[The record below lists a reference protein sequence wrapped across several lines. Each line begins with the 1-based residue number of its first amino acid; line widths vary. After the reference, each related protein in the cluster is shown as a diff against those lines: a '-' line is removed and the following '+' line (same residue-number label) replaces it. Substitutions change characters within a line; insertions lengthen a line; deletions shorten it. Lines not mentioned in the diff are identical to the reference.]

1 VVLCRRVLIEAS
13 TPSRH
18 TPLAIATVRVPNNLC
33 PMAEAVSKES
43 VTARLADVRES
54 LTLLADYL

>member
-1 VVLCRRVLIEAS
+1 
-13 TPSRH
+13 
-18 TPLAIATVRVPNNLC
+18 
-33 PMAEAVSKES
+33 MADAVSKES